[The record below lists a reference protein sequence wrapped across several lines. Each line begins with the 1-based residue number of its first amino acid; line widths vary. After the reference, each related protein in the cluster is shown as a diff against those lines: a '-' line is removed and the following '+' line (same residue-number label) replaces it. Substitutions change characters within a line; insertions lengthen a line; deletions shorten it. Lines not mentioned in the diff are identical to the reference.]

1 MAQLTPT
8 QALVEIRLGGS
19 VLVYL
24 TELRL
29 EGLSWREVAD
39 ELYDRTG
46 VAVSHE
52 ALRQWCGPYG
62 RAQHRYPA
70 AS

>member
-8 QALVEIRLGGS
+8 QALIEIRLGGS
-19 VLVYL
+19 VAAYL
-24 TELRL
+24 LGLRL

-39 ELYDRTG
+39 RLYDRTG
-46 VAVSHE
+46 VTVSHE

-62 RAQHRYPA
+62 RARHRYPR